1 MHSGKKL
8 TLGVLPAVFVILAM
22 LLAACGGSGSTT
34 NSTTKAPASQQVFRF
49 PEFVPDIATFD
60 PALSTDAPSIQAID
74 MSFTGLVQLD
84 NNLQVQPQLAQSY
97 SQSSDGLT
105 WTFHLKPNLKFGDG
119 TPLTS
124 KDVAYSIDRA
134 LQPATKSLTAPAY
147 LNLVN
152 HSDKLIAGKIKT
164 IIGDSLKTPDD
175 NTITITLNKKATYF
189 LQALTYSCSYVVEKS
204 LIDKYG
210 TNFTD
215 HLDAGGT
222 SGPWNVQSYDHA
234 KGITFVP
241 NPNYYGAKPQL
252 AKVIMPFY
260 KDNITGYKAY
270 KVGQIDESSVPS
282 ASIADARTLTKD
294 FHQSPE
300 LTIFYIGLNFLT
312 KPFDNI
318 KIRQAFELA
327 LNKDVLSTTVWKKRY
342 TATNHIVPQ
351 GMPGYNPN
359 LKGPDGTTST
369 AGNPTMA
376 KQLLQSGLQE
386 EGYSSVSQ
394 LPTIIYSYE
403 SNSPDEAN
411 EVAAEAQQ
419 WQTVLGINVK
429 TEAVDFNK
437 LLDEEFAS
445 LNNPKGLQMFG
456 AGWGADYPDPQ
467 DFLTLQFDKTSTNN
481 NTNYGQNKVS
491 DAADQQANQQA
502 MEAADVN
509 PDSASRLT
517 QYQDAE
523 QKLVTDVAWLP
534 MFQRTQTHV
543 LKPYVINFPFNA
555 QTLIAPDAWGNIY
568 IASH

>member
-1 MHSGKKL
+1 
-8 TLGVLPAVFVILAM
+8 
-22 LLAACGGSGSTT
+22 
-34 NSTTKAPASQQVFRF
+34 
-49 PEFVPDIATFD
+49 
-60 PALSTDAPSIQAID
+60 
-74 MSFTGLVQLD
+74 
-84 NNLQVQPQLAQSY
+84 
-97 SQSSDGLT
+97 
-105 WTFHLKPNLKFGDG
+105 
-119 TPLTS
+119 
-124 KDVAYSIDRA
+124 
-134 LQPATKSLTAPAY
+134 
-147 LNLVN
+147 
-152 HSDKLIAGKIKT
+152 
-164 IIGDSLKTPDD
+164 
-175 NTITITLNKKATYF
+175 
-189 LQALTYSCSYVVEKS
+189 
-204 LIDKYG
+204 
-210 TNFTD
+210 
-215 HLDAGGT
+215 
-222 SGPWNVQSYDHA
+222 
-234 KGITFVP
+234 
-241 NPNYYGAKPQL
+241 
-252 AKVIMPFY
+252 
-260 KDNITGYKAY
+260 
-270 KVGQIDESSVPS
+270 
-282 ASIADARTLTKD
+282 
-294 FHQSPE
+294 
-300 LTIFYIGLNFLT
+300 LNFLT

-327 LNKDVLSTTVWKKRY
+327 LNKDVLSATVWKKRY

-369 AGNPTMA
+369 AGNTSMA

-481 NTNYGQNKVS
+481 NTNYGQNKTPVAS
-491 DAADQQANQQA
+491 AQQAVQQE

-509 PDSASRLT
+509 PDSAARLT